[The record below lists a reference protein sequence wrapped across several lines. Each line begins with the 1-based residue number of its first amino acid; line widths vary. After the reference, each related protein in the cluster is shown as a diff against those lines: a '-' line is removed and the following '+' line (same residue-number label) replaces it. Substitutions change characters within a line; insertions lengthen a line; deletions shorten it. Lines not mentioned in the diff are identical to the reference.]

1 MCASSNVCINVSCS
15 MFKCRKKIN
24 IQIYNTYWNL
34 EHNSIEMKNLASF
47 VRNILHLSFETVTN

>member
-1 MCASSNVCINVSCS
+1 MCASSNVVCINVSCS

-24 IQIYNTYWNL
+24 TNYTTYWNL

-47 VRNILHLSFETVTN
+47 VRNMHLSFETVTN